1 MLFIILGVILG
12 VVYFIYKDYWLG
24 ILELFFDIFFGAVIG
39 FVAWLIVG
47 FIGFA
52 LPHNEVVTT
61 QQICALN
68 DSSKIE
74 GQKFLFS
81 GYIEENLVYR
91 YVVDSPKGK
100 HIEECDVSNA
110 YIKDNESD
118 NPYIEH
124 HSLEF
129 KHEWYWLFA
138 MDWKSETSY
147 NVFYVPNG
155 TITNEYNV
163 DLQ

>member
-1 MLFIILGVILG
+1 MLFVILGVIIG
-12 VVYFIYKDYWLG
+12 VICFIVSGDFD
-24 ILELFFDIFFGAVIG
+24 ILELLWDMFVGMLAG
-39 FVAWLIVG
+39 FVVWFIIG

-52 LPHNEVVTT
+52 LPYNEVVTT

-81 GYIEENLVYR
+81 GYIGEDLVYR

-100 HIEECDVSNA
+100 HIEECKVDNS
-110 YIKDNESD
+110 YIKDIESD
-118 NPYIEH
+118 SPYVEYH
-124 HSLEF
+124 NFEF

-138 MDWKSETSY
+138 MDWKSSNGY
-147 NVFYVPNG
+147 AVFYVPKG